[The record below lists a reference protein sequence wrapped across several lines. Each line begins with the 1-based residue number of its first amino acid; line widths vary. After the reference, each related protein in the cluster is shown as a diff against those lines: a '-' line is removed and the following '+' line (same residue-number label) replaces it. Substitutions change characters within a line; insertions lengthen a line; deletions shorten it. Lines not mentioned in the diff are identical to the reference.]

1 MSFIPFPAITPTDR
15 KVGSVELK
23 CPPRKGASWML
34 PARSLHLAALPR
46 LLLVMFP
53 LGLGKFWGL
62 RKQGIHLTLLLGDK
76 ESRKPGPPL
85 AFPIPHE
92 LELRLHQRPPILR
105 VLTLGS

>member
-1 MSFIPFPAITPTDR
+1 MAFGSPANCVFRTISSDYPNRQESGLCGTQVSPTEGR
-15 KVGSVELK
+15 A
-23 CPPRKGASWML
+23 AS
-34 PARSLHLAALPR
+34 PR

-92 LELRLHQRPPILR
+92 LELRPHQRPPILR
-105 VLTLGS
+105 VLTSGS